1 MGRHINIKTQ
11 VSESNIA
18 DTVGSNHLTKSASIV
33 HCQACSSNQSN
44 SVGKIIVSSNKLN
57 RRRRALNINIMRDFS
72 MWSILVITWINFF
85 IVLTEGRWT
94 YNQSHH
100 RMCAA

>member
-1 MGRHINIKTQ
+1 MGRHITIETHI
-11 VSESNIA
+11 SESGVA
-18 DTVGSNHLTKSASIV
+18 DTVRSNNLTKTASIV

-44 SVGKIIVSSNKLN
+44 SVGKIVNNKLN
-57 RRRRALNINIMRDFS
+57 RRRRALDINIMKDFS

-94 YNQSHH
+94 HNQPHC
-100 RMCAA
+100 MCPA